1 MSFNSWF
8 IYLSLVFIAT
18 ATPGPAVVFII
29 SNSLLYGWQRA
40 IFAAIGNISG
50 LLILGIVAIS
60 GLGVVIQ
67 TSQYLFSIIKYAGA
81 LYLVYLGIKLIVQ
94 KKFNLK
100 IDKDKRAKPISKT
113 KIFLQAFGV
122 AISNPKAIVFLTAL
136 FPQFINLE
144 KDLLIQFSELI
155 SILIFSSF
163 TFLTLYALL
172 AHSIKDW
179 LLKRDKIKTAN
190 RINGAVFITLG
201 ALMASSSN
209 Q

>member
-1 MSFNSWF
+1 MSFDSWF
-8 IYLSLVFIAT
+8 IYLGLVFIAT

-29 SNSLLYGWQRA
+29 SNSLLYGWQKA